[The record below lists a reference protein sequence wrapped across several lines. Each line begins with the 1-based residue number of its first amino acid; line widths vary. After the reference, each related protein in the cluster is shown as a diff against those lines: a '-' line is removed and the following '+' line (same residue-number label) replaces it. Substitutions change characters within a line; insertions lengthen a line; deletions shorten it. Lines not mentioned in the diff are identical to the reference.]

1 MNASLEERTLPPWRA
16 AIVPAV
22 VGWVWAR
29 LCVAAGFL
37 VAHRSLDLLD
47 NPHGQ
52 VSLDR
57 GLFVW
62 DGSYYRVLAQSW
74 YDGANADAARF
85 FPLYPK
91 LARVIAPIF
100 GGNTDVALLVI
111 SNVSAL
117 VAAVICWRLAMEGLA
132 RFSDAPDSVS
142 HVPNVTRSVGS
153 DQSDSQWASRLG
165 GWLELKLL
173 LGDRW
178 FQPLKPDDAV
188 AVANRTSWMVMIF
201 PAGFVMAFAYTES
214 LALALTAG
222 TLLAL
227 VRRQFILAGFLALLS
242 AMLRPVGGLLLI
254 PIVIELWQ
262 TRPRPNLAKSTI
274 AVASP
279 FVGITAAL
287 LWINR
292 STGDFLL
299 PWRLQQQIRGGFQD
313 PVTRVLEPIGEI
325 LKGDFRDVYNFG
337 FMVVFIFL
345 GFQMVRLRQP
355 LSWLAFT
362 LVSSVILL
370 SSQVTDSLG
379 RYGLV
384 VVPFIIA
391 AAQWANT
398 TWRQRIY
405 AIGCSVMMVWLVS
418 EAMISRLVP

>member
-1 MNASLEERTLPPWRA
+1 MTSSPEETALPPWRA
-16 AIVPAV
+16 AIVPALA
-22 VGWVWAR
+22 GWIWAR
-29 LCVAAGFL
+29 LCIAAGFL
-37 VAHRSLDLLD
+37 VAQRSLDLLD
-47 NPHGQ
+47 NPNGQ
-52 VSLDR
+52 ISLDR

-100 GGNTDVALLVI
+100 GGNTDIALLVI
-111 SNVSAL
+111 SNLSAL
-117 VAAVICWRLAMEGLA
+117 LAAVLCWRLAMEGLA
-132 RFSDAPDSVS
+132 RFADPSDSVS
-142 HVPNVTRSVGS
+142 LASDGKRSRGS
-153 DQSDSQWASRLG
+153 NLSDSPWSSRLG

-178 FQPLKPDDAV
+178 FQPMRTDDAV
-188 AVANRTSWMVMIF
+188 AVAQRTSWMVMIF

-227 VRRQFILAGFLALLS
+227 VRRQFIVAGFLALLS

-262 TRPRPNLAKSTI
+262 TRPRPNLAKATI

-313 PVTRVLEPIGEI
+313 PITRVLEPIGEI

-337 FMVVFIFL
+337 FMVVFVFL
-345 GFQMVRLRQP
+345 GYQMVRLRQP

-362 LVSSVILL
+362 LVSSLILL

-398 TWRQRIY
+398 TWKQRIY
-405 AIGCSVMMVWLVS
+405 AVGCSVAMIWLVS